1 MARSSKYQQRMADYK
16 RLAKK
21 ADAQM
26 RTLERYIRLSQMT
39 VYETKINKKTGK
51 KTKVISH
58 KYEKYH
64 VLKDYAY
71 GTALKDIQR
80 LYGGGKRFDRSA
92 KGLSLADLNERIK
105 AIEDFLSKPSAYV
118 KASKEHE
125 SINVAWKRAADAFS
139 AELTK
144 RLKDSGM
151 ISDKDKISLTPEE
164 LADLMHQA
172 EEYGVLDEFGK
183 YEVLE
188 SVKEIQDDK
197 SLLEAI
203 NKIRDKYPE
212 RMNEDAENAMT
223 TEMKDEL
230 QELGVSKASS
240 ATISNMVAMGVDFSK
255 FRRI

>member
-1 MARSSKYQQRMADYK
+1 MARSSKYQQRLADYK

-39 VYETKINKKTGK
+39 VYETKINKKSGK
-51 KTKVISH
+51 KSKVISH

-125 SINVAWKRAADAFS
+125 SINVAWKKAADAFS
-139 AELTK
+139 AELTR
-144 RLKDSGM
+144 RLRKSGT
-151 ISDKDKISLTPEE
+151 IGENETISLKPEE

-172 EEYGVLDEFGK
+172 AEYGVLDEYGK

-188 SVKEIQDDK
+188 ALKEVQDNR

-203 NKIRDKYPE
+203 HKIRTKYPE
-212 RMNEDAENAMT
+212 RMNEDAENAMV

-240 ATISNMVAMGVDFSK
+240 ATISNMAAMGVDFSK